1 MRHFLFFDD
10 ETGEEFIVGEN
21 TQTAATEVAREYFDS
36 PIYLDELSE
45 FEAEASG
52 LDEY

>member
-10 ETGEEFIVGEN
+10 ETGEQFIVGEN
-21 TQTAATEVAREYFDS
+21 TQTAAAETARESFDN
-36 PIYLDELSE
+36 PIYLDELSD
-45 FEAEASG
+45 FEAEACG

>member
-10 ETGEEFIVGEN
+10 ETGEQFIVGEN
-21 TQTAATEVAREYFDS
+21 TQTAAVETAREFFDN

-45 FEAEASG
+45 FEAESSG